1 MLPGTSAL
9 FFILPG
15 NGFMSA
21 GSTLIIKLGAMGD
34 VLRTTSILNV
44 LEGPVTWVT
53 REPSLPLLEKAPGIT
68 ELLTIEAAPQALKGR
83 SFDFVACLDD
93 ENEACALV
101 DLVQWKD
108 RTGAYLLDG
117 KVQYTDSAAPWYDM
131 GLLSRFGK
139 QRADELK
146 RLNTKSFQEH
156 LFAMFGKTFQGE
168 EYTTGWELQAA
179 PRRRIGIEMR
189 ADARWRW
196 KRWIQFPELAERLQ
210 QQNCEVFFFEQRAD
224 LRDFIDDVNACGLV
238 ITGDT
243 LTMHIALALQ
253 KRVISVFGPTSAP
266 EIHGYNRMTSV
277 VSPIECI
284 CCYLKDCDKSPNCMD
299 LIELSTMQSA
309 VEQALEELA

>member
-1 MLPGTSAL
+1 
-9 FFILPG
+9 
-15 NGFMSA
+15 MSA

-34 VLRTTSILNV
+34 VLRTSSILNV
-44 LEGPVTWVT
+44 LDGPVTWVT
-53 REPSLPLLEKAPGIT
+53 GQASRPLLETSPGIT
-68 ELLTIEAAPQALKGR
+68 ELLTLEAAPQTLQGR

-93 ENEACALV
+93 EVEACALV
-101 DLVQWKD
+101 DLVHWKD
-108 RTGAYLLDG
+108 RTGSYLQDG
-117 KVQYTDSAAPWYDM
+117 KIHYTDSAASWYDM

-146 RLNTKSFQEH
+146 RLNTRSFQEH

-168 EYTTGWELQAA
+168 EYVTGWELHTA

-196 KRWIQFPELAERLQ
+196 KRWIRFPELAKQLQ
-210 QQNCEVFFFEQRAD
+210 KQHCEVFFFEHRSD
-224 LRDFIDDVNACGLV
+224 VRDFIDDVNTCGLV

-284 CCYLKDCDKSPNCMD
+284 SCYLRDCDKSPNCMD
-299 LIELSTMQSA
+299 LIELTTLQSA
-309 VEQALEELA
+309 VEQALKELA